1 MRRVGS
7 DATTPQTA
15 EEVTARVAAE
25 PRACDGDSE
34 ERIKRVAMK
43 RVKVAAEKGDLF
55 FFIVRKNGF
64 FWVWGLRLFLRHW
77 QRKRVEGYGES
88 ETFSG
93 CLLQT
98 LLTSDNEVF

>member
-34 ERIKRVAMK
+34 ERIKRVVMSCLCFYVFREFLVSLGLSRWALMY
-43 RVKVAAEKGDLF
+43 VKG
-55 FFIVRKNGF
+55 
-64 FWVWGLRLFLRHW
+64 
-77 QRKRVEGYGES
+77 
-88 ETFSG
+88 
-93 CLLQT
+93 
-98 LLTSDNEVF
+98 